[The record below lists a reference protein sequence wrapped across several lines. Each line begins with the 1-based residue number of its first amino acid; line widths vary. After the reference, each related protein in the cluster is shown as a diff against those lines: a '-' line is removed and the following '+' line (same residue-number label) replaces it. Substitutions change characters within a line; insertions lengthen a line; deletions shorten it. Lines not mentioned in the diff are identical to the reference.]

1 MVESK
6 LRKTVGTKVG
16 VELRLDGLEIELS
29 KERNLRSGE

>member
-6 LRKTVGTKVG
+6 QRKTVGAKVG
-16 VELRLDGLEIELS
+16 AELRLDRPEIELS